1 MHLLRLGLI
10 MGALAALPASASAK
24 GFSSGVASAEITSRA
39 AIVWTRADRAGRV
52 TLEVSRNR
60 RFRAPVVRRR
70 LRAARRSDNT
80 VQARLRGLRAGTRY
94 HFRFRRRGARSERG
108 SFRTAPRASSR
119 RPVTFAWTGDSDP
132 VKQPGTN
139 RLLNAPFAVF
149 SRMRREGND
158 FNVNLGDTIYS
169 DTDSSADRSDPLAIS
184 LAQKRRKYR
193 DMLSAAS
200 LRRLRASAGMYNHW
214 DDHEF
219 LNDFAVDQTQYPTLQ
234 GTAPGQPPRIV
245 TVDGRKLYRD
255 GARAFREYMPVTYS
269 QANGIYRSVRWGRNL
284 ELFFLD
290 ERSFRDAGADDAGV
304 CDNPPGSGQRDFAPT
319 APQRLR
325 TAFAALIPQ
334 LATPPPP
341 ACVARIRDP
350 NRTYLGAR
358 QLTRF
363 TRAIERSTA
372 TFKVIMNELP
382 IQQFYADPYDRW
394 EGYEAERLKLI
405 EFLRTN
411 VRNVVFL
418 TADVH
423 ANLVNDVRLRTLED
437 PGPLDSGILEVTSGP
452 SGTDTLED
460 DLNDAVGNPA
470 AGDLA
475 NSAFLRQPPPNGP
488 GIQCSNID
496 VFSYGQVSVTSTR
509 LTIALRD
516 ADGRTVK
523 DPDGKDCGPYVVT
536 RR

>member
-1 MHLLRLGLI
+1 MHRTARLALVLVI
-10 MGALAALPASASAK
+10 LAALPATASAR
-24 GFSSGVASAEITSRA
+24 GFRSGVASAEITSRSA
-39 AIVWTRADRAGRV
+39 LLWTRADKPGRV
-52 TLEVSRNR
+52 TLEVARHR
-60 RFRAPVVRRR
+60 RFRGPVVRRR
-70 LRAARRSDNT
+70 LRATTRTDRT
-80 VQARLRGLRAGTRY
+80 VQVKLRGLRPGSRY
-94 HFRFRRRGARSERG
+94 HFRFRRAGGRSERG
-108 SFRTAPRASSR
+108 SFKTAPRRSAR
-119 RPVTFAWTGDSDP
+119 RVVRFAWTGDSDP
-132 VKQPGTN
+132 VKSGN
-139 RLLNAPFAVF
+139 RLLNAPFGVF
-149 SRMRREGND
+149 TRMRREGND

-169 DTDSSADRSDPLAIS
+169 DTDSSLDRTDPLAIT

-193 DMLSAAS
+193 DMLSARS
-200 LRRLRASAGMYNHW
+200 LRRLRAAAGMYNHW

-219 LNDFAVDQTQYPTLQ
+219 LNDFAIDQKHYPTRS
-234 GTAPGQPPRIV
+234 GVPEGQPGRIV

-255 GARAFREYMPVTYS
+255 GARAFREYMPVTFS
-269 QANGIYRSVRWGRNL
+269 KRNGIYRSVRWGRNL

-290 ERSFRDAGADDAGV
+290 ERSFRDAGADDEGV
-304 CDNPPGSGQRDFAPT
+304 CDNPPGSGDRDFAPT

-325 TAFAALIPQ
+325 TTFAALIPQ

-341 ACVARIRDP
+341 ACLARIRDP
-350 NRTYLGAR
+350 NRTYLGRR

-363 TRAIERSTA
+363 TRAIDRSTA
-372 TFKVIMNELP
+372 TFKVVMNELP

-452 SGTDTLED
+452 AGTDTLED
-460 DLNDAVGNPA
+460 DLNDAVGNPQA
-470 AGDLA
+470 ADLA
-475 NSAFLRQPPPNGP
+475 NQAFLRQPPPNGP
-488 GIQCSNID
+488 GIQCSNMD
-496 VFSYGQVSVTSTR
+496 VFSYGQVRVTSRR
-509 LTIALRD
+509 LTIRLRD
-516 ADGRTVK
+516 ANGRAVR
-523 DPDGKDCGPYVVT
+523 DPDGKPCGPYVVT

>member
-1 MHLLRLGLI
+1 MRWLVLVLA
-10 MGALAALPASASAK
+10 ALAAVPATAQAK
-24 GFSSGVASAEITSRA
+24 GFASGVASAEITSRSA
-39 AIVWTRADRAGRV
+39 VVWTRADTPGRL
-52 TLEVSRNR
+52 TLDVATNPRFRGPVVSRQL
-60 RFRAPVVRRR
+60 RARRR
-70 LRAARRSDNT
+70 TDNT
-80 VQARLRGLRAGTRY
+80 VQVKLRALRPGTRY
-94 HFRFRRRGARSERG
+94 HFRFRRTGVGKERG
-108 SFRTAPRASSR
+108 SFRTAPRLGSR

-132 VKQPGTN
+132 VKQAG

-149 SRMRREGND
+149 TRMRREGND
-158 FNVNLGDTIYS
+158 FNINLGDTIYS
-169 DTDSSADRSDPLAIS
+169 DSDSSLDRTDPLAIS

-200 LRRLRASAGMYNHW
+200 LRRLRAAAGMYNHW

-219 LNDFAVDQTQYPTLQ
+219 LNDFAIDQTQYPTRQ
-234 GTAPGQPPRIV
+234 GTAEGEPPRIV

-269 QANGIYRSVRWGRNL
+269 RADGIYRSVRWGRNL

-290 ERSFRDAGADDAGV
+290 ERSFRDAGADDGGT

-325 TAFAALIPQ
+325 TVFSALIPH
-334 LATPPPP
+334 LAAPPPP
-341 ACVARIRDP
+341 GCLERIKDP
-350 NRTYLGAR
+350 NRAYLGTR
-358 QLTRF
+358 QLARF
-363 TRAIERSTA
+363 TRAIDRSTA

-405 EFLRTN
+405 EFLRAN

-423 ANLVNDVRLRTLED
+423 ANLVNDVRVRTLED

-460 DLNDAVGNPA
+460 DLNDAVGNPQ

-475 NSAFLRQPPPNGP
+475 NNAFLRQPPPNGP
-488 GIQCSNID
+488 GIRCSNID
-496 VFSYGQVSVTSTR
+496 VFSYGQVTVTSRR

-516 ADGRTVK
+516 ANGRTVK
-523 DPDGKDCGPYVVT
+523 DPDGKDCGPYVVE